1 MARHSAASISPP
13 KVFTFVARR
22 AYKRGPPN
30 QAAAGQA
37 KRSDGMDGKGNSKSA
52 GETLGDAERI
62 RFADLLLAVAELQD
76 RDAFAELFAYYAPRV
91 KSYLLRLGADSALAE
106 EIAQD
111 VMVTVWRKAGL
122 FDRAQASVSTW
133 IFRIARNRRIDLFR
147 RSKRPELDP
156 EEEMILPS
164 GVEAPDA
171 RIEAMETETR
181 VRAAMKDLPE
191 EQVLLLKLA
200 FYEGLSHSEIAARL
214 GAPLGTVKSRIR
226 LAFAK
231 MKVRLG
237 DE

>member
-1 MARHSAASISPP
+1 ME
-13 KVFTFVARR
+13 TVAL
-22 AYKRGPPN
+22 P
-30 QAAAGQA
+30 
-37 KRSDGMDGKGNSKSA
+37 SA
-52 GETLGDAERI
+52 GEMHARAGAGVER
-62 RFADLLLAVAELQD
+62 
-76 RDAFAELFAYYAPRV
+76 RD
-91 KSYLLRLGADSALAE
+91 LRLGGDGFERE
-106 EIAQD
+106 ER
-111 VMVTVWRKAGL
+111 MLRR
-122 FDRAQASVSTW
+122 DRHDHL
-133 IFRIARNRRIDLFR
+133 RRIDLFR
-147 RSKRPELDP
+147 RSKIPELDP

-171 RIEAMETETR
+171 RIEAMETEAR

>member
-1 MARHSAASISPP
+1 M
-13 KVFTFVARR
+13 
-22 AYKRGPPN
+22 G
-30 QAAAGQA
+30 
-37 KRSDGMDGKGNSKSA
+37 GKGISKPA
-52 GETLGDAERI
+52 GETLGDAERT
-62 RFADLLLAVAELQD
+62 RFADLLVDVAERQD
-76 RDAFAELFAYYAPRV
+76 REAFAELFAYYAPRV
-91 KSYLLRLGADSALAE
+91 KSYLLRLGADGALAE
-106 EIAQD
+106 EISQD
-111 VMVTVWRKAGL
+111 VMVTVWRKAAL

-147 RSKRPELDP
+147 RSKKPELDP

-171 RIEAMETETR
+171 RIEAMETEAR

>member
-1 MARHSAASISPP
+1 ME
-13 KVFTFVARR
+13 
-22 AYKRGPPN
+22 RGVS
-30 QAAAGQA
+30 G
-37 KRSDGMDGKGNSKSA
+37 RVRKG
-52 GETLGDAERI
+52 G
-62 RFADLLLAVAELQD
+62 F
-76 RDAFAELFAYYAPRV
+76 
-91 KSYLLRLGADSALAE
+91 
-106 EIAQD
+106 
-111 VMVTVWRKAGL
+111 WRKAGL